1 MQQPDFIEEF
11 FQRHEHKL
19 NERPPAELWDRL
31 EQRLDQRK
39 QKPRFLWSKIFAA
52 ASISLVLAASSAVFY
67 TLGKKQEAQAVAQR
81 STTGDPASETLSTAA
96 QGPLFEPSPGAV
108 GEAPPPPPTVTLD
121 ERPFAASPQENLSVE
136 YPVPAAPSPME
147 DMAEEDRGTETMVF
161 TDAGTVVGGSTD
173 MSMPPRVETAS
184 TPRPMAA
191 PKEDRTVGAAAIHPA
206 LARFAWMLG
215 TWRDTRYEGTSVE
228 VWKQKN
234 ASAFE
239 GTGTLLLDG
248 DTLLNERL
256 TLLEEKG
263 EVYYLLP
270 LDQVNRRAKFRLE
283 KTMGSRYIFEH
294 LDPSI
299 PCTVV
304 LEVNPDGTFST
315 EIRKT
320 GKNNRYSIDQANY
333 LSKRNYLDQSTA
345 RRVLSR

>member
-1 MQQPDFIEEF
+1 MQQPDFIEEL

-67 TLGKKQEAQAVAQR
+67 ALGKKQEAQELAQG
-81 STTGDPASETLSTAA
+81 TTAGDPLSDQRPKAA
-96 QGPLFEPSPGAV
+96 QEPLAEPLAGAN
-108 GEAPPPPPTVTLD
+108 GEAPPPPPKVIVGESPGYGT
-121 ERPFAASPQENLSVE
+121 ERDNLPVE
-136 YPVPAAPSPME
+136 FPAPPVPSE
-147 DMAEEDRGTETMVF
+147 AEERVYEDHVAEKTVF
-161 TDAGTVVGGSTD
+161 TDAETVSAGTTD
-173 MSMPPRVETAS
+173 MSTAPRPEVAS
-184 TPRPMAA
+184 APRPMAA
-191 PKEDRTVGAAAIHPA
+191 PRDNGTAGAAAINPA
-206 LARFAWMLG
+206 LAPFAWMLG

-234 ASAFE
+234 ASVFE
-239 GTGTLLLDG
+239 GMGTLLLDG

-256 TLLEEKG
+256 TLLEDKG
-263 EVYYLLP
+263 EVYFLVS

-283 KTMGSRYIFEH
+283 KITGSRFVFEH
-294 LDPSI
+294 LDPAM